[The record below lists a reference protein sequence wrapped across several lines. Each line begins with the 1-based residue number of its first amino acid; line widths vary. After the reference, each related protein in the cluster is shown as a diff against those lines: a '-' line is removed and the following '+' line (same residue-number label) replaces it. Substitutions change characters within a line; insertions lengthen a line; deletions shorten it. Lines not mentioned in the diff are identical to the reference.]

1 MFQAETHL
9 REGDPAGALPFAEKA
24 LAFLKEAQQAERVYV
39 PHASAQPPAI
49 DESRRLTGKR
59 DGLNGSDLALA
70 PADAPDPVPA
80 AAWRALGEA
89 GTADVAPVLT
99 RLEAWVRTNAGHSV
113 DPLAFEEAIDSV
125 RRDPACAACRAS
137 LRGLVWT
144 ALKPPPPHVAR
155 RPEPD
160 ATGRR
165 YLEALQGAS
174 GR

>member
-1 MFQAETHL
+1 
-9 REGDPAGALPFAEKA
+9 
-24 LAFLKEAQQAERVYV
+24 V
-39 PHASAQPPAI
+39 PHASATPPAI

-59 DGLNGSDLALA
+59 DGLDGGDLALA
-70 PADAPDPVPA
+70 PADPLDSVPA

-89 GTADVAPVLT
+89 GTVDIDSVLT
-99 RLEAWVRTNAGHSV
+99 SLEAWAPTHAGADV
-113 DPLAFEEAIDSV
+113 DPLAFEAAIDAV
-125 RRDPACAACRAS
+125 RRNPACAACRAS

-160 ATGRR
+160 AAGRR
-165 YLEALQGAS
+165 YLEALQGAP